1 VYARRFCTHRAH
13 TINYGPSA
21 PRKGRF
27 LPRLGSAPAEPFFW
41 AGFDKKR
48 PRHEGVTWA
57 GLPAN
62 LIGGTG
68 DAGNYGSGF
77 GSRGQLISLMR
88 PYPRR
93 AHQATVSASVNTT
106 KAVGQMR
113 RRNDGDRAVGTDI
126 GLDTMVERKV
136 IVPALV
142 SPIPMVSRT
151 SSVQCTIAKIW
162 TNDV

>member
-1 VYARRFCTHRAH
+1 
-13 TINYGPSA
+13 
-21 PRKGRF
+21 
-27 LPRLGSAPAEPFFW
+27 
-41 AGFDKKR
+41 
-48 PRHEGVTWA
+48 
-57 GLPAN
+57 
-62 LIGGTG
+62 
-68 DAGNYGSGF
+68 
-77 GSRGQLISLMR
+77 M
-88 PYPRR
+88 
-93 AHQATVSASVNTT
+93 SASVNTT

-142 SPIPMVSRT
+142 SPVPMVSRT